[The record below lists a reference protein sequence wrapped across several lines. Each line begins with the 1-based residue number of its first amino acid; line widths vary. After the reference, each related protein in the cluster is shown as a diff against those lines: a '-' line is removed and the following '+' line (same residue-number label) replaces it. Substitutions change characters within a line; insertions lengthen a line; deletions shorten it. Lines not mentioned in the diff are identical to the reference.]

1 MKSTCLI
8 GMICL
13 MIGLAGCAAEPF
25 KFKPDNELKP
35 GPGVFSGEEGE
46 FTIFRI
52 PAEENHKGNGSAKVQ
67 KGETK

>member
-1 MKSTCLI
+1 MKSAPLI

-13 MIGLAGCAAEPF
+13 MIVLASCAAEPF

-52 PAEENHKGNGSAKVQ
+52 PAEEDHKETGSAKVQ